1 MSMEFTQLDVFA
13 EAPYTGNQL
22 AVFPDAAELT
32 SGQMQSIAA
41 EMNLSET
48 SFVRRWEADSYEAR
62 IFTPRE
68 ELPFAGHPT
77 LGTAWVLRSMGRL
90 TADRVTQVTKA
101 GPTVV
106 TFSDDER
113 VWFRRS
119 GAPEP
124 DLRTTRSDID
134 AVIARALGLVVA
146 DIGLEPRELGRS
158 VAKLNPARSDAGI
171 VHFLVP
177 LKDKAALGR
186 CAPIAS
192 ALAEVTG
199 GLGAYCFTA
208 TRGGAVQAR
217 GFFPSYGIEED
228 PGTGSAAACLGV
240 YLADRLG
247 AVDLELDQGIEMG
260 RPCKMKLK
268 ADAGTVEVG
277 GRCQPVFEGRLVAVP

>member
-1 MSMEFTQLDVFA
+1 MDFVQVDVFA
-13 EAPYTGNQL
+13 EAAFTGNQL
-22 AVFPDAAELT
+22 AVFPDAAELNRD
-32 SGQMQSIAA
+32 QMQSIAA

-48 SFVRRWEADSYEAR
+48 VFVSSATGDSYETR

-90 TADRVTQVTKA
+90 DADRVTQITKA
-101 GPTVV
+101 GPTRV
-106 TFSDDER
+106 TFSDDL

-119 GAPEP
+119 GAPEA
-124 DLRTTRSDID
+124 DLRTTRGDID
-134 AVIARALGLVVA
+134 AVVARALGLDVK

-158 VAKLNPARSDAGI
+158 VARLNPTRSEAGI
-171 VHFLVP
+171 THFLVP

-186 CAPIAS
+186 CAPVA
-192 ALAEVTG
+192 ALLTEVTG

-208 TRGGAVQAR
+208 TRAGAVQAR
-217 GFFPSYGIEED
+217 GFFPAYGIDED

-247 AVDLELDQGIEMG
+247 PIDLELDQGIEMG
-260 RPCKMKLK
+260 RPCRMRLK
-268 ADAGTVEVG
+268 AADGSVEVG
-277 GRCQPVFEGRLVAVP
+277 GRCQLVFEGRLVVVP